1 MSQVS
6 VKCPKC
12 GNLCTFR
19 DGKVFGY
26 CNKCGSSIE
35 RDVVNNVKA
44 YDRSSETDKSIKMTY
59 DRANAC
65 AMLKIP
71 TRERFDI
78 EGFNFEVERIMDN
91 LIVFNEIMTDIYDSL
106 PSMDF
111 DRRKRVCEVCCDL
124 IDRVCKQYED
134 FITEYEDYGVK
145 EILSE
150 TSKRYTELEN
160 QLSSE
165 FSKVQSKALK
175 ELWKGREGEYAEL
188 QKKLEEAKMH
198 KKSIPLFNLNA
209 NWEAD
214 NEISDIERKLNGI
227 E

>member
-1 MSQVS
+1 M
-6 VKCPKC
+6 
-12 GNLCTFR
+12 
-19 DGKVFGY
+19 
-26 CNKCGSSIE
+26 
-35 RDVVNNVKA
+35 
-44 YDRSSETDKSIKMTY
+44 
-59 DRANAC
+59 
-65 AMLKIP
+65 
-71 TRERFDI
+71 
-78 EGFNFEVERIMDN
+78 
-91 LIVFNEIMTDIYDSL
+91 
-106 PSMDF
+106 
-111 DRRKRVCEVCCDL
+111 
-124 IDRVCKQYED
+124 
-134 FITEYEDYGVK
+134 K